1 MKPTIPESRYVDS
14 NTRGKAESKKVEKIS
29 QNPLTQIKGRN
40 PRVQLSCRKVYF
52 YFLWRRAY
60 HMCSHMGVCVRG
72 KGDRQESQ
80 KSRATVYRAIL
91 QSGEFLHIQSGCSS
105 YPHYISRERVSS
117 DIMSEARSQTLLDSG
132 STRALW
138 ERGQWFHYQDFG
150 GPCQL
155 SNPQERDPN
164 ALSPCCPAFSRTLGY
179 PALSFPIPLSARYRT
194 RRPSH

>member
-1 MKPTIPESRYVDS
+1 MKPTIPEGRYVDS
-14 NTRGKAESKKVEKIS
+14 NTRGKTESKKVEKIS
-29 QNPLTQIKGRN
+29 QKPLTQIKGWN

-80 KSRATVYRAIL
+80 KSRAPVYRAIL

-105 YPHYISRERVSS
+105 YTHYISRERVSS

-132 STRALW
+132 STRVLW
-138 ERGQWFHYQDFG
+138 ERGQMISLPWFWRPLPTVKSTRKRSQCSVTLLPSLFKNTW
-150 GPCQL
+150 L
-155 SNPQERDPN
+155 SCSFLPH
-164 ALSPCCPAFSRTLGY
+164 SSFSK
-179 PALSFPIPLSARYRT
+179 I
-194 RRPSH
+194 